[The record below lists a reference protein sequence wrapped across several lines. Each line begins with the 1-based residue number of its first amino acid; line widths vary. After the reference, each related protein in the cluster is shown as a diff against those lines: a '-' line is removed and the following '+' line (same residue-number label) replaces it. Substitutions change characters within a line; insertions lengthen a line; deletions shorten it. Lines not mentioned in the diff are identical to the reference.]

1 MPFRSGSD
9 WEQSSGPIISRKVHL
24 TAQDEATAILWPQG
38 GNFDTLTAGEHP
50 ILAFGRVANRPKNI
64 TGVVMS
70 YDGTVAILNVADKFI
85 SRQYVANIA
94 SYSDSN
100 QVSSWQNTV
109 FPGDPV
115 FVDDSEPVYTLS
127 TGCTLTF
134 SPLNSLGSANPLA
147 GYVFYCQDEYQDDH
161 VGGPNT
167 AAAIPQ
173 PAAADTTELLTLC
186 VMQVND
192 HGDSEVGRE

>member
-1 MPFRSGSD
+1 MPYRSGTD

-50 ILAFGRVANRPKNI
+50 LLAFGRVANRPKNI
-64 TGVVMS
+64 TGVVMT

-94 SYSDSN
+94 TYSDSN

-115 FVDDSEPVYTLS
+115 YVDDSVPVYTLN

-134 SPLNSLGSANPLA
+134 SPHNSSGAPNPLA

-167 AAAIPQ
+167 AAEIPQ

-186 VMQVND
+186 IMQVND
-192 HGDSEVGRE
+192 YGYQTDLR

>member
-1 MPFRSGSD
+1 MPFKSGTD

-24 TAQDEATAILWPQG
+24 TAQDESTQILWPEG
-38 GNFDTLTAGEHP
+38 TNHDTLTAGEHP
-50 ILAFGRVANRPKNI
+50 LLAFGPKANRPRNI
-64 TGVVMS
+64 TGVVMT

-94 SYSDSN
+94 TYSDSD
-100 QVSSWQNTV
+100 QVSTWQNTV

-115 FVDDSEPVYTLS
+115 YVDDSEPIYTAH
-127 TGCTLTF
+127 TGCTLSF
-134 SPLNSLGSANPLA
+134 SPLNSLNSANPLA

-167 AAAIPQ
+167 AAEIPQ
-173 PAAADTTELLTLC
+173 PAAADTTEILTLC

-192 HGDSEVGRE
+192 YGYQEPAQI

>member
-1 MPFRSGSD
+1 MPFRSGTD

-24 TAQDEATAILWPQG
+24 TAQDAATQILWPEG
-38 GNFDTLTAGEHP
+38 TNHDTLTAGEHP
-50 ILAFGRVANRPKNI
+50 LLAFGPKANRPRNI

-85 SRQYVANIA
+85 SRQYVANILT
-94 SYSDSN
+94 YSDSN
-100 QVSSWQNTV
+100 EVSSWQNTV

-115 FVDDSEPVYTLS
+115 YVDDSEPIYTAH
-127 TGCTLTF
+127 TGCTLSF
-134 SPLNSLGSANPLA
+134 SPLNSLNVANPLA

-167 AAAIPQ
+167 AAEIPQ
-173 PAAADTTELLTLC
+173 PAESNTTELLTLC

-192 HGDSEVGRE
+192 YGAQVEAA